1 MALGPIGEGWGM
13 IIIAFILGL
22 LAIFA
27 DGGFTDEAFQNP
39 PCIMDEM
46 E

>member
-1 MALGPIGEGWGM
+1 M
-13 IIIAFILGL
+13 IFIAFLLAL

-27 DGGFTDEAFQNP
+27 DGGFTDEAFQDDP
-39 PCIMDEM
+39 SYIIDEL

>member
-1 MALGPIGEGWGM
+1 VCGVSRGGDV
-13 IIIAFILGL
+13 IIIAFILAL

-27 DGGFTDEAFQNP
+27 DGGFTDEAFQDDP
-39 PCIMDEM
+39 PYIVDEM

>member
-1 MALGPIGEGWGM
+1 V
-13 IIIAFILGL
+13 IIIAFILAL

-39 PCIMDEM
+39 PCVIDEM

>member
-1 MALGPIGEGWGM
+1 M
-13 IIIAFILGL
+13 IIIAFILAL

-27 DGGFTDEAFQNP
+27 DGGFTDEAFEDDP
-39 PCIMDEM
+39 PCTIDEM